1 MSRIEDYALLG
12 DLQTA
17 ALVSTTGSIDWLCLP
32 KFDSPACFAALL
44 DTPDAGHWRIAPAG
58 AEVCTTRRYVEDT
71 LVLETEW
78 RSHSGTVRVID
89 FMPPRGHAP
98 DVVRIV
104 EGVHGS
110 VAMHREL
117 RLRFDYGRVMP
128 WVRHHGDRME
138 AIAGPDRVRLRTP
151 VPTQGHEL
159 STVSDFTVRAG
170 DRIPFVLTWNPSH
183 EPPPKAVDAEDALRD
198 TLTFWSEWSASG
210 TPVTG
215 PYREAIKRSL
225 LTLKALTYQP
235 TGGIVAAA
243 TTSLPE
249 QIGGPRNWDYRYC
262 WLRDSTYTLQAL
274 ISAGYLNEAKAW
286 REWLLRAVAGDP
298 ADLQIMYALDGT
310 RRLPEAELPWLA
322 GYENSKPVRTGN
334 AASDQLQLDVWG
346 ETLDGLALARN
357 SGLAA
362 TDDAWDLQLAL
373 MEHLEGNWDQ
383 PDNGLWEM
391 RGARRHFTHSK
402 VMAWVAAD
410 RMATAVRTHRE
421 LHGPADRWEALRDTI
436 HADVLAHGYDADRNT
451 FTQSYDAPGLDA
463 SLLMIPRVGFLAPD
477 RSPSPGHHRRDPE
490 RAHRGRLRQAL
501 RHHQLRR
508 RTHRRRRAVP
518 GLLVLAR
525 RRPAPGRPAAPK
537 PPSCSNGSCSSA
549 TTSGCSAKNGTP
561 TPAANSATPPKRSA
575 TSPSSPAPCNC
586 TPAKATTA
594 TNPSPG
600 QARQRHLSGPDRLAQ
615 TVAVGPTVPVFA
627 VASLART
634 CIRGA
639 CGSCGCGMASRAKS
653 EITPRRKTRQWVE
666 PPN

>member
-32 KFDSPACFAALL
+32 RFDSPACFAALL
-44 DTPDAGHWRIAPAG
+44 DTPEAGHWTLAPAG
-58 AEVCTTRRYVEDT
+58 ADVCTTRRYVEDT

-78 RSHSGTVRVID
+78 RSPSGTARVID

-104 EGVHGS
+104 EGVHGT
-110 VAMHREL
+110 VAMHSEL
-117 RLRFDYGRVMP
+117 RLRFDYGRVVP

-151 VPTQGHEL
+151 APTHGHEL
-159 STVSDFTVRAG
+159 STVSDFTLHAG

-183 EPPPKAVDAEDALRD
+183 EPPPQPVDAEAALRD
-198 TLTFWSEWSASG
+198 TLTFWNEWSASG
-210 TPVTG
+210 SPVTG
-215 PYREAIKRSL
+215 PYRAAVSRSL

-274 ISAGYLNEAKAW
+274 LSAGYLAEAKAW

-322 GYENSKPVRTGN
+322 GYEGSRPVRTGN

-357 SGLAA
+357 SGMAA
-362 TDDAWDLQLAL
+362 HDDAWDLQVAL

-410 RMATAVRTHRE
+410 RMATAVRTHPD

-451 FTQSYDAPGLDA
+451 FTQSYGAPGLDA
-463 SLLMIPRVGFLAPD
+463 SLLMIPRVGFLP
-477 RSPSPGHHRRDPE
+477 PTDP
-490 RAHRGRLRQAL
+490 R
-501 RHHQLRR
+501 
-508 RTHRRRRAVP
+508 
-518 GLLVLAR
+518 VLATIKAIR
-525 RRPAPGRPAAPK
+525 TASPK
-537 PPSCSNGSCSSA
+537 TGSSSA
-549 TTSGCSAKNGTP
+549 MTPP
-561 TPAANSATPPKRSA
+561 TPMT
-575 TSPSSPAPCNC
+575 
-586 TPAKATTA
+586 
-594 TNPSPG
+594 
-600 QARQRHLSGPDRLAQ
+600 D
-615 TVAVGPTVPVFA
+615 
-627 VASLART
+627 
-634 CIRGA
+634 
-639 CGSCGCGMASRAKS
+639 
-653 EITPRRKTRQWVE
+653 
-666 PPN
+666 

>member
-1 MSRIEDYALLG
+1 MPGPLVAPGTISSMSRIEDYALLG

-17 ALVSTTGSIDWLCLP
+17 ALVSTAGSIDWLCLP

-58 AEVCTTRRYVEDT
+58 AEVCTTRRYMDDT

-104 EGVHGS
+104 EGVHGT
-110 VAMHREL
+110 VAMHSEL
-117 RLRFDYGRVMP
+117 RLRFDYGRVVP

-151 VPTQGHEL
+151 APMQGFEL

-170 DRIPFVLTWNPSH
+170 DRVPFVLTWNPSH
-183 EPPPKAVDAEDALRD
+183 EPPPKPVNAEDALRD
-198 TLTFWSEWSASG
+198 TLTFWRDWVASG
-210 TPVTG
+210 TPVHG
-215 PYREAIKRSL
+215 RYRHAIARSL

-274 ISAGYLNEAKAW
+274 ISSGYLAEAKAW

-298 ADLQIMYALDGT
+298 AELQIMYALDGT

-322 GYENSKPVRTGN
+322 GYENSTPVRTGN

-357 SGLAA
+357 SALAVN
-362 TDDAWDLQLAL
+362 DDAWDLQVAL

-410 RMATAVRTHRE
+410 RMSHAVRTHPD

-436 HADVLAHGYDADRNT
+436 HADVLTHGYDPDRNT
-451 FTQSYDAPGLDA
+451 FTQSYGAPGLDA
-463 SLLMIPRVGFLAPD
+463 SLLMIPRVGFLPPTDPRVLGTISAIQKELTEDGFVKRYDTTDSGDGLTGGEGLFLACSFWLVDALHLAGQQTEAIHLFERLLDLRNDVGLLSEEWDPKAG
-477 RSPSPGHHRRDPE
+477 RQLGNTPQAFSHFPLVTSALQLHAGKGHH
-490 RAHRGRLRQAL
+490 
-501 RHHQLRR
+501 
-508 RTHRRRRAVP
+508 
-518 GLLVLAR
+518 
-525 RRPAPGRPAAPK
+525 
-537 PPSCSNGSCSSA
+537 SNH
-549 TTSGCSAKNGTP
+549 P
-561 TPAANSATPPKRSA
+561 ITPPES
-575 TSPSSPAPCNC
+575 
-586 TPAKATTA
+586 
-594 TNPSPG
+594 
-600 QARQRHLSGPDRLAQ
+600 
-615 TVAVGPTVPVFA
+615 
-627 VASLART
+627 
-634 CIRGA
+634 
-639 CGSCGCGMASRAKS
+639 
-653 EITPRRKTRQWVE
+653 
-666 PPN
+666 

>member
-17 ALVSTTGSIDWLCLP
+17 ALVSTAGSIDWLCLP

-58 AEVCTTRRYVEDT
+58 ADVCTTRRYVEHT

-78 RSHSGTVRVID
+78 RNHSGTVRVID

-110 VAMHREL
+110 VAMHSEL
-117 RLRFDYGRVMP
+117 RLRFDYGRVVP

-138 AIAGPDRVRLRTP
+138 AIAGPDRVRLGTP
-151 VPTQGHEL
+151 VRTQGKEL
-159 STVSDFTVRAG
+159 STVSDFTVHAG
-170 DRIPFVLTWNPSH
+170 DRVPFVLTWNPSH
-183 EPPPKAVDAEDALRD
+183 EPPPTSVNAEDALRD

-215 PYREAIKRSL
+215 PYRAAISRSL

-274 ISAGYLNEAKAW
+274 ISAGYLTEAKAW
-286 REWLLRAVAGDP
+286 REWLIRAVAGDP

-310 RRLPEAELPWLA
+310 RRLPETELPWLA
-322 GYENSKPVRTGN
+322 GYENSKPVRSGN

-357 SGLAA
+357 AGMAA
-362 TDDAWDLQLAL
+362 HDDAWDLQVAL

-410 RMATAVRTHRE
+410 RMATAVRTHPD
-421 LHGPADRWEALRDTI
+421 LDGPADRWEALRDTI
-436 HADVLAHGYDADRNT
+436 HTDVLTHGYDADHNS

-463 SLLMIPRVGFLAPD
+463 SLLMIPRVGFLP
-477 RSPSPGHHRRDPE
+477 PTDPRVLGTITAIQNGLTEDGFVKRYDTTDSGDGLTGGEGLFLACSFWLVDALQLAGQHQAATQLFE
-490 RAHRGRLRQAL
+490 RLLAL
-501 RHHQLRR
+501 RND
-508 RTHRRRRAVP
+508 V
-518 GLLVLAR
+518 GLLSEEWD
-525 RRPAPGRPAAPK
+525 P
-537 PPSCSNGSCSSA
+537 
-549 TTSGCSAKNGTP
+549 TTSRQLGNTPQAFSHFPLVTSALQLHAGNGHP
-561 TPAANSATPPKRSA
+561 SNHPIAPPKS
-575 TSPSSPAPCNC
+575 
-586 TPAKATTA
+586 
-594 TNPSPG
+594 
-600 QARQRHLSGPDRLAQ
+600 
-615 TVAVGPTVPVFA
+615 
-627 VASLART
+627 
-634 CIRGA
+634 
-639 CGSCGCGMASRAKS
+639 
-653 EITPRRKTRQWVE
+653 
-666 PPN
+666 

>member
-1 MSRIEDYALLG
+1 MRAWHCAGMSRIEDYALIG

-17 ALVSTTGSIDWLCLP
+17 ALVSRTGSIDWLCLP
-32 KFDSPACFAALL
+32 RFDSPACFAALL
-44 DTPDAGHWRIAPAG
+44 DTPDAGHWTMAPAG
-58 AEVCTTRRYVEDT
+58 GGDCATRRYVGDT

-78 RSHSGTVRVID
+78 RSHAGTVRVID

-110 VAMHREL
+110 VSMRSEL
-117 RLRFDYGRVMP
+117 RLRFDYGRVLP

-151 VPTQGHEL
+151 APTHGYEL
-159 STVSDFTVRAG
+159 ATVSEFTVRPG
-170 DRIPFVLTWNPSH
+170 DRVPFVLTWNLSH
-183 EPPPKAVDAEDALRD
+183 EPPPKPVNAEDALRD
-198 TLTFWSEWSASG
+198 TLTFWSEWTAGG
-210 TPVTG
+210 TPVHG
-215 PYREAIKRSL
+215 PYQHAITRSL

-298 ADLQIMYALDGT
+298 AELQIMYALDGT

-322 GYENSKPVRTGN
+322 GYENSQPVRTGN

-357 SGLAA
+357 SGISPH
-362 TDDAWDLQLAL
+362 DDAWDLQVAL
-373 MEHLEGNWDQ
+373 MNHLEGNWHQ

-410 RMATAVRTHRE
+410 RMATAVRTHPD

-436 HADVLAHGYDADRNT
+436 HADVLTHGYDPERNT

-463 SLLMIPRVGFLAPD
+463 SLLMIPRVGFLPPTDPRVLGTIAAIRDGLTEDGLVKRYDTTDASDGLTGGEGLFLACSFWLVDALHLAGQQQEATQLFERLLDLRNDVGLLSEEWDPKNH
-477 RSPSPGHHRRDPE
+477 RQLGNTPQAFSHFPLVTSALQLHAGKGHH
-490 RAHRGRLRQAL
+490 
-501 RHHQLRR
+501 
-508 RTHRRRRAVP
+508 
-518 GLLVLAR
+518 
-525 RRPAPGRPAAPK
+525 
-537 PPSCSNGSCSSA
+537 SNHPIA
-549 TTSGCSAKNGTP
+549 
-561 TPAANSATPPKRSA
+561 
-575 TSPSSPAPCNC
+575 
-586 TPAKATTA
+586 
-594 TNPSPG
+594 
-600 QARQRHLSGPDRLAQ
+600 
-615 TVAVGPTVPVFA
+615 
-627 VASLART
+627 
-634 CIRGA
+634 
-639 CGSCGCGMASRAKS
+639 ASR
-653 EITPRRKTRQWVE
+653 
-666 PPN
+666 